1 MVGVLVIVRIAGGA
15 LPSIGL
21 RAVSVR
27 YPGASRRSV
36 TDVDLEVPDG
46 HVTGVAG
53 ASEAGKT
60 TLCLALSGLVPR
72 VVRASFTGSLW
83 VDGED
88 VDRTRCRSSASGS
101 AS

>member
-1 MVGVLVIVRIAGGA
+1 M
-15 LPSIGL
+15 IGL

-36 TDVDLEVPDG
+36 TDVDIDVPDG

-83 VDGED
+83 LDGED
-88 VDRTRCRSSASGS
+88 VGVASDVGHLRAGQRPDRRS
-101 AS
+101 